1 MGLIEDN
8 EPRSTPARQRPLSVR
23 RRVGGAVLTLI
34 ILNTAI
40 ELALSLSDAGIGLPR
55 GLRALAFHF
64 GAFSPSLLSGAPPA
78 FALQPETM
86 FISYAFLHGGLA
98 HLALNML
105 ALYLFGSVIVDRV
118 GTPRFLVAYTISAIA
133 GAAGFALLGNG
144 ITPMVGASGALFGLL
159 GVWCCWDFMDK
170 RFYRAN
176 TWEIVRPLLY
186 LLLYNLAFMALL
198 QGQLA
203 WEAHLGGFIAG
214 WVLALCW
221 GRPVYRRVHT
231 RATPPGDDC

>member
-1 MGLIEDN
+1 MGLTEEN
-8 EPRSTPARQRPLSVR
+8 EARSSPVRQRPVGVR
-23 RRVGGAVLTLI
+23 RRVGGAVLALI
-34 ILNTAI
+34 VVNTAI
-40 ELALSLSDAGIGLPR
+40 ELALSLSDAGLGLPR
-55 GLRALAFHF
+55 GLRVIAFHF
-64 GAFSPSLLSGAPPA
+64 GAFSPSLLTGAPPA
-78 FALQPETM
+78 FGLQPETM

-105 ALYLFGSVIVDRV
+105 ALYLFGAAIVDRI
-118 GTPRFLVAYTISAIA
+118 GTTRFLIAYAVSAVF
-133 GAAGFALLGNG
+133 GAVGFALLGNG

-159 GVWCCWDFMDK
+159 GVWSCWDFMDK

-176 TWEIVRPLLY
+176 MWEIVRPLLY

-221 GRPVYRRVHT
+221 GRPIYRRLHT
-231 RATPPGDDC
+231 RSPASRDDC